1 MQARY
6 DFPKT
11 APAVYKAMYALESAV
26 MQNPDVEK
34 PLLHLIKIRA
44 SQINGCTFCVNMHLQ
59 EARNDGLNPQ
69 QLDLLCVWQEAQ
81 VFSPK
86 ERALIAWTEAITLV
100 SETGAP
106 DKDYN
111 AMREFFS
118 EAQIAA
124 YTLAII
130 SINGWNRLVL
140 TARTVHPVNQAEQT
154 AAA

>member
-11 APAVYKAMYALESAV
+11 APAVFKAMYALETAV
-26 MQNPDVEK
+26 MQNPEVEK

-44 SQINGCTFCVNMHLQ
+44 SQINGCTFCVNMHLE
-59 EARNDGLNPQ
+59 EARKDNVNSQ

-81 VFSPK
+81 VFSPR

-106 DKDYN
+106 DEDYN

-124 YTLAII
+124 YTLAIV

-140 TARTVHPVNQAEQT
+140 TARSVHPVQESAQAN
-154 AAA
+154 AA

>member
-11 APAVYKAMYALESAV
+11 APAVFKAMYALETAV
-26 MQNPDVEK
+26 MQNPEVEK

-44 SQINGCTFCVNMHLQ
+44 SQINGCTFCVNMHLE
-59 EARNDGLNPQ
+59 EARKDNVNSQ

-81 VFSPK
+81 VFSPR

-106 DKDYN
+106 DEGYN

-124 YTLAII
+124 YTLAIV

-140 TARTVHPVNQAEQT
+140 TARSVHPVHGSTQAN
-154 AAA
+154 AA